1 MENAT
6 LDDVIIRLDR
16 LEKTITEL
24 TDQLSIL
31 ISENKQG
38 NTKKNIGVEKLTDC
52 SNDKSGAYVANE
64 IFAEIYKKMGIAPIF
79 ELRPIKELRES
90 MRKQGIRPE
99 DNEFSRA
106 IIEER
111 DK

>member
-16 LEKTITEL
+16 IEKTMTEL
-24 TDQLSIL
+24 TDQLSKL
-31 ISENKQG
+31 ISENVPD
-38 NTKKNIGVEKLTDC
+38 NTKKHIGVEKLSECD
-52 SNDKSGAYVANE
+52 SDKNSTYIASE
-64 IFAEIYKKMGIAPIF
+64 IFVAIYKKLKISPNF
-79 ELRPIKELRES
+79 ELRPLKELRES
-90 MRKQGIRPE
+90 MRKHGVRPE
-99 DNEFSRA
+99 DNEFSRP

>member
-6 LDDVIIRLDR
+6 LDDIIVRLDR
-16 LEKTITEL
+16 LEKGIAEL
-24 TDQLSIL
+24 REQLLKL
-31 ISENKQG
+31 ISENIQD
-38 NTKKNIGVEKLTDC
+38 NTKKNIGVEKLTDYN
-52 SNDKSGAYVANE
+52 SDKNNAYIASE
-64 IFAEIYKKMGIAPIF
+64 IFVEIYKKMGISPNF
-79 ELRPIKELRES
+79 ELRPLKELRES
-90 MRKQGIRPE
+90 MRKQGVRPE

>member
-24 TDQLSIL
+24 RDQLSTI
-31 ISENKQG
+31 ISENIQD
-38 NTKKNIGVEKLTDC
+38 NTKKDIRAEKLTDYNC
-52 SNDKSGAYVANE
+52 DKSRAYVTSE
-64 IFAEIYKKMGIAPIF
+64 FFSDIYEKMGISPNF
-79 ELRPIKELRES
+79 ELRPLKELRES
-90 MRKQGIRPE
+90 MRKQGVRSE